1 MDQITPEILHIQRN
15 VYMLDYTKCKFLAEW
30 LAQHI
35 RNMEIDKELYKADI
49 QHLDLSPRTMTVLRT
64 NNIVSVGELLNR
76 AVNWDQ
82 IRILKGAG
90 TKVLQ
95 EIKQKVEELRKI
107 HQQA

>member
-1 MDQITPEILHIQRN
+1 
-15 VYMLDYTKCKFLAEW
+15 MLDYAKCKFLAEW
-30 LAQHI
+30 LTQHI
-35 RNMEIDKELYKADI
+35 RNMEIDKELYNADI
-49 QHLDLSPRTMTVLRT
+49 QHLDLSNRTMTVLRT

-82 IRILKGAG
+82 IRVLKGAG

-95 EIKQKVEELRKI
+95 EIKEKVDELRKI